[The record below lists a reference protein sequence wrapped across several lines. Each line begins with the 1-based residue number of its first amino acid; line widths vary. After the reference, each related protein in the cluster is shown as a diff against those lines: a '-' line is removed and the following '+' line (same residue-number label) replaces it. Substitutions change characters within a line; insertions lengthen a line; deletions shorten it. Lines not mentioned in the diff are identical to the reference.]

1 VVRRGR
7 SVPTDRSDASHV
19 DDPRR
24 ILLPMRVP
32 DWMGSVRFRLTVI
45 YSTILFGLAALV
57 LGLVY
62 LGLARSLE
70 DQPVHQQI
78 TVREITPLPDGA
90 VVTSRQ
96 LEGEMRSLEELVN
109 ERALEQLRAY
119 SFAALILLFVAS
131 LGVGWVVSG
140 QALAPIHR
148 ISGVARQIQATDLSR
163 RIALGGPRDELRELA
178 DTFDAMLDRI
188 DLAFEQQRR
197 FIHEASHEL
206 RNPLAVITTNLDVAL
221 SDPDAGVDDLRETG
235 EVVKAATDRMAR
247 LVDDL
252 LLYARRE
259 APTSRAELVELADV
273 VALSAAEFRAPAE
286 ARQIR
291 LQCAATPGLWVHAD
305 PVALRQALANL
316 LANAVRLAP
325 TGSLVRVAAG
335 RHQGWVWAA
344 VEDEGPGIP
353 EGEQAAVFQRF
364 WRGDEAAARAEGR
377 SGLGLAIVRQIA
389 EAYGGEVR
397 LASEAGRGSTFSLW
411 LPEAEGADADA
422 GARAAGARPAGADE
436 PADGLGGSGHRAPRG
451 PEASGAPAG
460 SGPVGGADPGVAS

>member
-1 VVRRGR
+1 VAFR
-7 SVPTDRSDASHV
+7 SHGPQDASHV

-24 ILLPMRVP
+24 ILVPMRVP
-32 DWMGSVRFRLTVI
+32 DWMGSVRFRMTVI
-45 YSTILFGLAALV
+45 YSTVLFGLAALV
-57 LGLVY
+57 VGLVY

-70 DQPVHQQI
+70 DQPVHQQV
-78 TVREITPLPDGA
+78 TVREITPVPDGA

-109 ERALEQLRAY
+109 QRALEQLRAY

-140 QALAPIHR
+140 QASGPHPSHQRRGPPDPGHR
-148 ISGVARQIQATDLSR
+148 PVASHRPGWASR
-163 RIALGGPRDELRELA
+163 RAAGAGRHLRRHAGPHRPRLRAAAAVHPRGLPRAAQPVGGHHHQPGRG
-178 DTFDAMLDRI
+178 
-188 DLAFEQQRR
+188 
-197 FIHEASHEL
+197 
-206 RNPLAVITTNLDVAL
+206 L

-235 EVVKAATDRMAR
+235 RSSRPPPTEWPGWSTTCCC
-247 LVDDL
+247 
-252 LLYARRE
+252 YARRE